1 MIDLPIGKA
10 LVAYEAHKK
19 CGLKCE
25 TDKENEC
32 RLNMCCDGCEMK
44 EIEGEIRGGCE
55 GDVCE
60 FLCCFGNTRKDGKE
74 VFYKIVDYP
83 FK

>member
-1 MIDLPIGKA
+1 MIDLPLGKA

-25 TDKENEC
+25 GDKNYDC
-32 RLNMCCDGCEMK
+32 HLNMCCDGCEMK
-44 EIEGEIRGGCE
+44 EETISGGLD
-55 GDVCE
+55 DVVCDY
-60 FLCCFGNTRKDGKE
+60 LCCNDITRKDGKN